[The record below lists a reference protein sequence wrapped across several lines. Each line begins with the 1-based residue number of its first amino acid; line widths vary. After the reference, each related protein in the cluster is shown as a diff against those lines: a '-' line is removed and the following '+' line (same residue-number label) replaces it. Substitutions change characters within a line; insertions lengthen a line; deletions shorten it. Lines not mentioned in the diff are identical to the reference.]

1 MVNQKRLRLILMMFL
16 EYATWGAW
24 MPILS
29 ATLINRGVQP
39 SQVGYVYGALWAACI
54 VSPFLGGQL
63 VDRLMPS
70 QVFLGISHLL
80 AAGAA
85 FIAAQQTDPTQLT
98 LWVFLWS
105 LLFAPSLGITNS
117 ITFQQVE
124 TFGGDEAQRE
134 RDFSLIR
141 TAGTIG
147 WIVAAVLLTLYMQI
161 SHADPKALTGPIPE
175 MMLAGLIGLAMAVY
189 AFTLPNTPPNKDKRA
204 DPLAFRRAFV
214 LFRAVPG
221 FAIFMA
227 ISFFAATEF
236 QFFYLLSGQFL
247 ESKTIP
253 HSLIPVVKSISQIA
267 EIGAL
272 GILLP
277 LLLPRKGMRWCLL
290 AGSFAWPLR
299 YVVFAVGKPIWLVVL
314 SLGLHGFGYAF
325 VIVVQSLYVDRVSP
339 KDIRASAQSLL
350 TFITLGLCN
359 LLGSVFAGY
368 VQQYFTVNGKT
379 DWPPVFVLPAVTTLL
394 CAFAYWF
401 TFYNP
406 QTAPSEASGEA
417 SASA

>member
-1 MVNQKRLRLILMMFL
+1 MFNTKRLQLILMMFL
-16 EYATWGAW
+16 EYAIWGAW

-39 SQVGYVYGALWAACI
+39 AQVGYVYGALWAACI

-63 VDRLMPS
+63 VDRIMPS
-70 QVFLGISHLL
+70 QVFLGLSHLL

-85 FIAAQQTDPTQLT
+85 FVAAQQTDPMLIT
-98 LWVFLWS
+98 LWMFLWA

-117 ITFQQVE
+117 ITFQQVDK
-124 TFGGDEAQRE
+124 FGGDEAQRE
-134 RDFSLIR
+134 RDFSIIR
-141 TAGTIG
+141 TAGTLG
-147 WIVAAVLLTLYMQI
+147 WIVAAVLLTFYMRFA
-161 SHADPKALTGPIPE
+161 HTDPKAITGPIPE
-175 MMLAGLIGLAMAVY
+175 MMLAGIVGLVMAVY
-189 AFTLPNTPPNKDKRA
+189 SFTLPNTPPIKDKRA
-204 DPLAFRRAFV
+204 DPLAFRRAFF

-221 FAIFMA
+221 FTVFMA

-272 GILLP
+272 GVLLP
-277 LLLPRKGMRWCLL
+277 LLLPKKGMRWCLL

-299 YVVFAVGKPIWLVVL
+299 YVIFAAGNPIWLVVI

-325 VIVVQSLYVDRVSP
+325 VIVVQSLYVDRVAP

-350 TFITLGLCN
+350 TFITLGLGN
-359 LLGSVFAGY
+359 LLGSIFAGR
-368 VQQYFTVNGKT
+368 VQQFYTVDGHTN
-379 DWPPVFVLPAVTTLL
+379 WPPVFILPAVTTLA
-394 CAFAYWF
+394 CAFAYLF
-401 TFYNP
+401 TFRNP
-406 QTAPSEASGEA
+406 MPADSETAAEYPVTA
-417 SASA
+417 